1 MYYVL
6 LTLHVIACI
15 LLILIV
21 LLQAGRGG
29 GLSGAFGMGDNQT
42 LFGTR
47 AGDFLT
53 KATTTVAIIFMAGSL
68 VLAIISSKRSSSIM
82 KGVKVDAPMSA
93 GSGAQAQD
101 SGLDDLS
108 DISISLKDE
117 EPLEG
122 EEGSEPALGRGI
134 EDRTGQEG
142 NPADAFDMPEDRNE

>member
-82 KGVKVDAPMSA
+82 KGIKVDAPMP
-93 GSGAQAQD
+93 QVQD
-101 SGLDDLS
+101 NGLDDLS

>member
-15 LLILIV
+15 LLILVV

-82 KGVKVDAPMSA
+82 KGIKVDAPMP
-93 GSGAQAQD
+93 QVQD
-101 SGLDDLS
+101 NGLDDLS

-122 EEGSEPALGRGI
+122 EEGSEPVLGRGI